1 MTPTS
6 QFEAIQ
12 QEMGRA
18 MDELGATDLATLD
31 GDTPNAA

>member
-1 MTPTS
+1 MTTTS

-18 MDELGATDLATLD
+18 MDELGATDLAMLD
-31 GDTPNAA
+31 GDTRNAS